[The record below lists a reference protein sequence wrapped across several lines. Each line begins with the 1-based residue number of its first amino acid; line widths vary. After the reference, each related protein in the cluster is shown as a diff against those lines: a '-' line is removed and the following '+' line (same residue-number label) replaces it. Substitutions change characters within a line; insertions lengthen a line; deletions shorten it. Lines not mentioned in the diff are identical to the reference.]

1 MFKVISHQLDNRT
14 IFKLNLDTQN
24 CQYLFFLLSPPVCLS
39 VCVSVCLSVW
49 LVQNDHSCA

>member
-14 IFKLNLDTQN
+14 ILLNLDTQN

-39 VCVSVCLSVW
+39 VCVSGCLSVW